1 MIASNRLLLQRI
13 ATLQP
18 TTLRI
23 GRSTVAYNGGFCLNS
38 SRRRINVHSHFATD
52 PSRFLSTS
60 SVQVDHDGDKSPL
73 VITED
78 EVVHDKI
85 DIDLSEE
92 VSTQTDEASVDET
105 TSNTDVLS
113 AKVDGDGEE
122 TSTAEP
128 PQTNETADTAEDGSV
143 KLNDEDAQ
151 DESLVE
157 TRTAE
162 SPQRTYAD
170 VIKGR
175 YDNIPPEDVIRKGK
189 IDWVHIDKM
198 YGEIVQDEEFRDVG
212 PVKKKKVFLH
222 FDQIYHELPTQ
233 GVGMKPFIEM
243 SRRVQFQAKPDLNN
257 KDQLNAF
264 NVRYEG
270 GKDIPLLQWPQ
281 VKTVI
286 KKLKARLGH
295 NIYGILSENAKG
307 KDYKEITKKV
317 LREGEKCNEHIELA
331 RKQIS
336 NKDHASNA
344 IKARLGD
351 DIYYF
356 LSNIEKVDNIQR
368 ETDAAYFQCVSDLN
382 TLGLNLRPRSGGE
395 LGPKGR
401 YARTAESLS
410 MTHIVR

>member
-23 GRSTVAYNGGFCLNS
+23 GRSTVAYNGFCLNS

-60 SVQVDHDGDKSPL
+60 SVQVDHEDKSPPIA
-73 VITED
+73 ITED
-78 EVVHDKI
+78 EVAQDKI
-85 DIDLSEE
+85 DIDISEE
-92 VSTQTDEASVDET
+92 VSTQTDEAAVDET

-122 TSTAEP
+122 TSPAEP
-128 PQTNETADTAEDGSV
+128 TQNNETADTAEDGSV
-143 KLNDEDAQ
+143 KLDDEGSQ
-151 DESLVE
+151 DESVE
-157 TRTAE
+157 TSTAE
-162 SPQRTYAD
+162 SSQRTYAD

-175 YDNIPPEDVIRKGK
+175 YDNIPPDEVIRKGK
-189 IDWVHIDKM
+189 IDWVYIDKM
-198 YGEIVQDEEFRDVG
+198 YGEIVQDEVYRDVG

-222 FDQIYHELPTQ
+222 FDRIYHELPTQ

-295 NIYGILSENAKG
+295 NIYGILSENAEG

-336 NKDHASNA
+336 NKDHASKA

-368 ETDAAYFQCVSDLN
+368 KTDAAFFQCVSDLN

-410 MTHIVR
+410 MTHKVR